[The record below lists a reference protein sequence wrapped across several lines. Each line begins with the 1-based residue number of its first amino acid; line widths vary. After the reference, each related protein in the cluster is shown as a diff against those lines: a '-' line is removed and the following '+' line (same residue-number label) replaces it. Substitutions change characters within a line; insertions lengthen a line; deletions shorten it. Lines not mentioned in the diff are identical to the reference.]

1 MNIDL
6 QPLWDFLSQTSNFII
21 GFNICMGY
29 LIKKSPFISNKYI
42 DLLVLLFSVAVT
54 PYFFHP
60 YILGVMW
67 GVIYAVLSFK
77 LYDWFFSWLFK
88 IEPNR
93 EEEDPTRP
101 RFITPPCYALLMIPL
116 MCLPLVGCAS
126 FTEQQFIDAASKP
139 ANQSAGRFVLT
150 HAGKVAVNQLV
161 DRVDREAF
169 KDQLRSWGAAVNK
182 LLSTGEPITADDLA
196 GIFSTFDS
204 KLDSEKFA
212 KQFGDVT
219 SVVRDYLGEIRNSRV
234 EVIRQWAVV
243 LAQSA
248 EAAGS

>member
-1 MNIDL
+1 MTEITKIWL
-6 QPLWDFLSQTSNFII
+6 TWFI
-21 GFNICMGY
+21 NR
-29 LIKKSPFISNKYI
+29 
-42 DLLVLLFSVAVT
+42 
-54 PYFFHP
+54 
-60 YILGVMW
+60 ILGFLGPVLMTYGISYSDSTAELLAGTVIT
-67 GVIYAVLSFK
+67 GVTVWVSQRTMKKAIDSNPSVPANDKAGAIPVSL
-77 LYDWFFSWLFK
+77 
-88 IEPNR
+88 IIVP
-93 EEEDPTRP
+93 
-101 RFITPPCYALLMIPL
+101 LL
-116 MCLPLVGCAS
+116 CLPLVGCAGW
-126 FTEQQFIDAASKP
+126 TEQQFTDAASKP
-139 ANQSAGRFVLT
+139 ANQAAGRFILT
-150 HAGKVAVNQLV
+150 QAGKVAVSQLV
-161 DRVDREAF
+161 DRIDREAF
-169 KDQLRSWGAAVNK
+169 KTQLRSWGSAVNK

>member
-1 MNIDL
+1 MNEVAK
-6 QPLWDFLSQTSNFII
+6 LWLSWVINR
-21 GFNICMGY
+21 
-29 LIKKSPFISNKYI
+29 
-42 DLLVLLFSVAVT
+42 
-54 PYFFHP
+54 
-60 YILGVMW
+60 ILG
-67 GVIYAVLSFK
+67 
-77 LYDWFFSWLFK
+77 FFGPILMTYGITVSDRTAELLAGA
-88 IEPNR
+88 
-93 EEEDPTRP
+93 
-101 RFITPPCYALLMIPL
+101 FITLLGTWLSHRNLKKAIKTDPEL
-116 MCLPLVGCAS
+116 PKGDDKPGTIKLGLIVVLCLPLVGCVTL
-126 FTEQQFIDAASKP
+126 TEQQFIDAASKP
-139 ANQSAGRFVLT
+139 ANQAAGRFVLT
-150 HAGKVAVNQLV
+150 QAGKVAVNQLV

-169 KDQLRSWGAAVNK
+169 KAQLRSWGAAVNK